1 MYAIIRSL
9 INLKKE
15 RFIKQNT
22 FVHINIKYFIWQ
34 KYYRIPTFVARIR
47 KTAKNLTSILYKK
60 NKHL

>member
-9 INLKKE
+9 ISQKKE

-34 KYYRIPTFVARIR
+34 K
-47 KTAKNLTSILYKK
+47 L
-60 NKHL
+60 